1 MRDLRSIMSK
11 YGITKTEL
19 HKRFNIPLRTLDS
32 WTTEG
37 ANARNCPEYVAQILE
52 ELIRQEHDTVLKTVY
67 EVQALTKKGR
77 SIFSGQTLETT
88 YNKAQAMETAQEYK
102 ATAADNEEIIINVYE
117 IRTESESAASLLNNY
132 IDLNPDAEPS
142 DIIEV

>member
-1 MRDLRSIMSK
+1 MRDLKSIMSK

-37 ANARNCPEYVAQILE
+37 ANARNCPDYVAQMLE
-52 ELIRQEHDTVLKTVY
+52 EIIRQEHDTVLKTVY
-67 EVQALTKKGR
+67 EVQVLTKKGR
-77 SIFSGQTLETT
+77 SIFSGETLQTT
-88 YNKAQAMETAQEYK
+88 YSKAQALQTAQDYKETAD
-102 ATAADNEEIIINVYE
+102 ASEEITINVYE
-117 IRTESESAASLLNNY
+117 IRTASESAKDLLEQY
-132 IDLNPDAEPS
+132 TDLNPGAEPC